1 LLEPHTRSTPP
12 LYQAITFSS
21 TVTNLGVRFDPQL
34 TFNEHI
40 KYICK
45 TSFNHLQNISK
56 LRPLLTFSDAEKLV
70 HAFISTK
77 LDYCNGLFTGIS
89 ARNMQKLQYIQNS
102 RLTRTHHLEILL
114 PHSQIIRSPASSGPD
129 HQTSYYG
136 GPSFLLSCTSAQNA
150 PLHQIK
156 CCFCIMFLH
165 FCRI

>member
-114 PHSQIIRSPASSGPD
+114 PHSSD
-129 HQTSYYG
+129 HQVTCFFRSRPPDFVLWG
-136 GPSFLLSCTSAQNA
+136 TELSAQ
-150 PLHQIK
+150 LHLCSECTPPSNQ
-156 CCFCIMFLH
+156 MLLLYNVSAFL
-165 FCRI
+165 